1 MNSAKKKDGKK
12 KTKKRIK
19 KKTHFEIN
27 PNFVLESIDSKDLS
41 LEEINNYIKRLTI
54 EYEKEKEAKNLFQ
67 IERDKLLEMREIE
80 KKKVEDLK
88 AELLSTHEQLSN
100 LEEEHYQEVTM
111 FKKKIQYLTIEH
123 QSKVNGIKFEI
134 EKSNKENIDDGLKEK
149 EKYISELRKFLVA
162 LNEKDDQ
169 YEDMIKNI
177 TLEYENRISKLRQE
191 HAETIQTIQRTME
204 LRFNDERSQFAILT
218 RNAVHEITEIKNLQI
233 NELINTNNKAF
244 DDLRNYFKEL
254 INSSMILVSTLQEK
268 NTKAIASEKESVSKA
283 KNFAI
288 DLKQTIEDNKKMK
301 SNLDI
306 LKQKSNLYE
315 IEKKLFE
322 QKNKELNSLNEKY
335 SKLDIKY
342 EMILKKYTDLK
353 KDYDAVIR
361 NTEAA
366 NLIFQEKCNNRIF
379 ITNRKVEVLQKDLS
393 RYEDLLKAFSL
404 ENHEELAIEKKLS
417 LVKQSK
423 LDFHEIIHQFR
434 IRESVID
441 EQKKNLIEVCY
452 RYNDLIEIIRNFSAE
467 TRVFMD
473 SLGVK
478 EIKVDKFCNNI
489 EKPKNPC

>member
-1 MNSAKKKDGKK
+1 MESNLKLKKENKTGSNS
-12 KTKKRIK
+12 
-19 KKTHFEIN
+19 
-27 PNFVLESIDSKDLS
+27 NFLGVRLS
-41 LEEINNYIKRLTI
+41 T
-54 EYEKEKEAKNLFQ
+54 
-67 IERDKLLEMREIE
+67 KLL
-80 KKKVEDLK
+80 
-88 AELLSTHEQLSN
+88 T
-100 LEEEHYQEVTM
+100 
-111 FKKKIQYLTIEH
+111 
-123 QSKVNGIKFEI
+123 
-134 EKSNKENIDDGLKEK
+134 
-149 EKYISELRKFLVA
+149 LV
-162 LNEKDDQ
+162 
-169 YEDMIKNI
+169 
-177 TLEYENRISKLRQE
+177 
-191 HAETIQTIQRTME
+191 HAFM
-204 LRFNDERSQFAILT
+204 
-218 RNAVHEITEIKNLQI
+218 
-233 NELINTNNKAF
+233 
-244 DDLRNYFKEL
+244 
-254 INSSMILVSTLQEK
+254 
-268 NTKAIASEKESVSKA
+268 
-283 KNFAI
+283 
-288 DLKQTIEDNKKMK
+288 
-301 SNLDI
+301 